1 MFAGH
6 VGAALALGR
15 AQRRLNVG
23 WLVLAALLLDVV
35 LWLLVLAGAERVT
48 IPADFARSHQLQF
61 LFPYSHGLLAALA
74 WSLLAALIACLA
86 LRGAWRVSAALLVAS
101 AVFSH
106 WLLDALV
113 HQPELPLAGPHSARV
128 GLGLW
133 DDLPL
138 ALGFEGA
145 LTLVGLG
152 LYLAGA
158 PLTQRRRWGLAL
170 ATLAVLLL
178 TVIGMTRAPA
188 PPSARA
194 LALSSLVT
202 LLVLC
207 ALVGA
212 LARAPR
218 IRSAG

>member
-1 MFAGH
+1 
-6 VGAALALGR
+6 AALALAR
-15 AQRRLNVG
+15 AERRLNLG

-35 LWLLVLAGAERVT
+35 LWLLVLAGVERVS
-48 IPADFARSHQLQF
+48 IPVDFPHTHQPQF

-74 WSLLAALIACLA
+74 WSLLAALATLLA
-86 LRGAWRVSAALLVAS
+86 LRAPWRRTAALLIGL

-113 HQPELPLAGPHSARV
+113 HQPELPLAGAHSAKV

-145 LTLVGLG
+145 ITLAGLA
-152 LYLAGA
+152 LFLAGA
-158 PLTQRRRWGLAL
+158 PLTRRRTWALAL
-170 ATLAVLLL
+170 LTLLVLLL
-178 TVIGMTRAPA
+178 TIVGMTSAPA

-194 LALSSLVT
+194 MALASLVT
-202 LLVLC
+202 LLILC
-207 ALVGA
+207 ALVA
-212 LARAPR
+212 TLARAPR